1 MGTKMHLLVHTW
13 RLNSLWFHIK
23 EKHIFNIKK
32 HLKACIHWRLPQI
45 YVWVYVCVYVSMFVC
60 MMYIM
65 ISGKIAFKT
74 ISLYGSSKVPVTN
87 FGSNFISEKYI
98 IYIGFIFRNLPFNPH
113 SSTFRVNV
121 FCWPDNFLSF
131 IK

>member
-1 MGTKMHLLVHTW
+1 M
-13 RLNSLWFHIK
+13 
-23 EKHIFNIKK
+23 
-32 HLKACIHWRLPQI
+32 
-45 YVWVYVCVYVSMFVC
+45 CVYVSMFVC

-98 IYIGFIFRNLPFNPH
+98 IYIGWPFAQLKFGDSINKRKMEELILKI
-113 SSTFRVNV
+113 SYSLNTLQEV
-121 FCWPDNFLSF
+121 S
-131 IK
+131 